1 MTTPMRT
8 VYAQSSD
15 IKSRSWLEYRR
26 DMKKKAIAELEF
38 LPFLEKILKGK
49 HGDNTLRVRKSGGDA
64 QLWFHASGRG
74 VTGSPDYLAS
84 WGDGEWRLYEF
95 QLAEDAA
102 KLQFFDFKVSKVGK
116 KQSGRARVPYTD
128 RDFFYIIK
136 DTAQYAFIAPE
147 WIAENGQVRG
157 VPAWGNRMAYRVSRE
172 VFLPLLVDGGADL
185 KQVITVVDNKN
196 YLLEF
201 QSEFMEQEA
210 RCLSH
215 ELQQVVDEER
225 LLSFVP
231 RTLEGFYRVCF
242 LLDKIGK
249 QPDAPGV
256 WMVYLMS
263 FFNAG
268 MRSIDF
274 ARYIYA
280 LDFLYF
286 KCRSVQENERIALA
300 KAVKQAMV
308 YIEKRF
314 TTAGGNV
321 FTTNPNEAPIEAM
334 RQILFVVNLLED
346 IRQDVAVNLEIA
358 VPKATK
364 IFEMIPDVSLI
375 ANSIRRARFSSLR

>member
-1 MTTPMRT
+1 MTTSMRT

-15 IKSRSWLEYRR
+15 IKSRSWLVYRR
-26 DMKKKAIAELEF
+26 DMKKKAIAELEI
-38 LPFLEKILKGK
+38 LPFLQKILAEK
-49 HGDNTLRVRKSGGDA
+49 HGDNTLCVRKHGGDA
-64 QLWFHASGRG
+64 ELWFRASGRG

-84 WGDGEWRLYEF
+84 WGDGESRLYEF
-95 QLAEDAA
+95 QLAEDTT

-116 KQSGRARVPYTD
+116 KQGGQARMPYTD
-128 RDFFYIIK
+128 RDFFYIVK

-147 WIAENGQVRG
+147 WIAQNGQVRG
-157 VPAWGNRMAYRVSRE
+157 VPAWGNRTAYRVPRA
-172 VFLPLLVDGGADL
+172 VLLPLLVDGGSDL

-201 QSEFMEQEA
+201 QSKFMEQEA
-210 RCLSH
+210 HQLSR
-215 ELQQVVDEER
+215 ELQKIVDEER

-242 LLDKIGK
+242 LLEKIGK

-263 FFNAG
+263 FFNDNMKTA
-268 MRSIDF
+268 DF

-286 KCRSVQENERIALA
+286 KCRSVQENEQITLE
-300 KAVKQAMV
+300 KAIKQSKV
-308 YIEKRF
+308 YIEEHF
-314 TTAGGNV
+314 TTAGENV
-321 FTTNPNEAPIEAM
+321 FTADPNESPIEAM
-334 RQILFVVNLLED
+334 RQILFAVNLLED
-346 IRQDVAVNLEIA
+346 VSQDASVNLA
-358 VPKATK
+358 VVVPKVTT

-375 ANSIRRARFSSLR
+375 ANYIRSARSSS

>member
-38 LPFLEKILKGK
+38 LPFLEKILKSK
-49 HGDNTLRVRKSGGDA
+49 HGDDALRVRKYGGDA

-74 VTGSPDYLAS
+74 VTGFPDYLAS
-84 WGDGEWRLYEF
+84 WGHGKSRLYEF
-95 QLAEDAA
+95 QLAEDTT

-116 KQSGRARVPYTD
+116 KQGGQARIPYTD

-147 WIAENGQVRG
+147 WIAQSGQVFG
-157 VPAWGNRMAYRVSRE
+157 VPAWGNRTAYRVPRE

-201 QSEFMEQEA
+201 QSKFMEREA
-210 RCLSH
+210 HQLSR

-231 RTLEGFYRVCF
+231 RTLDGFYRVCF

-263 FFNAG
+263 FFNDN
-268 MRSIDF
+268 MKTPDF
-274 ARYIYA
+274 ARYIYV
-280 LDFLYF
+280 LDFLISSAAA
-286 KCRSVQENERIALA
+286 CRKTSGLLWKKPSSKRWYTLRSALLLP
-300 KAVKQAMV
+300 VRTCSRQTPM
-308 YIEKRF
+308 KR
-314 TTAGGNV
+314 
-321 FTTNPNEAPIEAM
+321 
-334 RQILFVVNLLED
+334 R
-346 IRQDVAVNLEIA
+346 
-358 VPKATK
+358 
-364 IFEMIPDVSLI
+364 
-375 ANSIRRARFSSLR
+375 LR